1 MKKWDFFDFYKYGK
15 GKEMIRDIEP
25 LLKIRNIE
33 KRSAFCQPALQK
45 TNRSIPQERFEIYDS
60 IHNERNIGNIVEGLF
75 GIDLEK
81 TLHSYNIYVKSNI
94 L

>member
-1 MKKWDFFDFYKYGK
+1 
-15 GKEMIRDIEP
+15 MIHNIDS

-33 KRSAFCQPALQK
+33 RKNAFCQPALK
-45 TNRSIPQERFEIYDS
+45 ESNRTIPQERFEIYDS

-81 TLHSYNIYVKSNI
+81 TLRSYNIYVKKQHFIRNI
-94 L
+94 KYIIKKILTW